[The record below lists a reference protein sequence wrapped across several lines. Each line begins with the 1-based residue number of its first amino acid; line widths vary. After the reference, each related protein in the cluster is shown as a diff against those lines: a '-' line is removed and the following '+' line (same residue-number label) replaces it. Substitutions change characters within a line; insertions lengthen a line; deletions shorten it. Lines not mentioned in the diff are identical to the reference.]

1 MKKYDNIIIGAGPA
15 GLQLGYFFQKANI
28 NYIIIER
35 GKKSAT
41 FFSKYPHTGTL
52 ISINKKYTGS
62 DNKDFNLRHDWN
74 SLLNEEDLL
83 FTKYSD
89 EYYPSNKD
97 LVLYLND
104 FAVKNNLNI
113 VYNSNVIK
121 VNKNEENYELE
132 VVENEEQLKYSC
144 NKLIIATGLSKVIK
158 PNGEYKVKTPILHY
172 GEYPKNYFKK
182 KENLEK
188 FINKTLLII
197 GNGNCG
203 YELANHLNKY
213 CSKISILGRNNK
225 FWAITSHYTGDIRG
239 VYLKFLDTFYLKS
252 LNSISWEKVHKILLE
267 QNNENDKYSI
277 YRICSEECT
286 VLHPIIR
293 DIDDKFDHVILCTG
307 WKFDNSIFNF
317 DVSTKF
323 NDKYPAISYN
333 FESINNDNLYFIGS
347 LMHSL
352 DFKKSSGG
360 FIHGFRYLIQHFFN
374 LNYTEIYDINKFSN
388 VNLLVDHILY
398 KINNSSALYQM
409 YGVLSDIFFLD
420 NDNNYLYFNNVPKNF
435 VKTSILKIPNK
446 IYFILTLEYGKDLVT
461 DITKM
466 GKKVSS
472 VGFENK
478 STLLHLIIN
487 ISTCRENLDLV
498 TVDEVHFDEELRAEF
513 LLDNLYKD
521 KILRTIRMFI
531 DIDTTP
537 LL

>member
-15 GLQLGYFFQKANI
+15 GLQLGYFFKKANI
-28 NYIIIER
+28 NYVILER

-41 FFSKYPHTGTL
+41 FFSKYPHTEKL

-83 FTKYSD
+83 FTNYSD

-104 FAVKNNLNI
+104 FAIKNNLNI

-121 VNKNEENYELE
+121 VNKNEEDYELE
-132 VVENEEQLKYSC
+132 VIENEKEFKYSC
-144 NKLIIATGLSKVIK
+144 NKLIIATGLSKVVK
-158 PNGEYKVKTPILHY
+158 PDGDYNVKTPILHY

-188 FINKTLLII
+188 FKNKTLLII
-197 GNGNCG
+197 GNGNCS

-225 FWAITSHYTGDIRG
+225 SWAITSHYTGDIRG
-239 VYLKFLDTFYLKS
+239 VYLQFLDTFYLKS
-252 LNSISWEKVHKILLE
+252 LNSISWEKIHKILLE

-277 YRICSEECT
+277 YRICSNECS

-293 DIDDKFDHVILCTG
+293 DVDDKFDNVILCTG

-323 NDKYPAISYN
+323 DDKYPAINYN
-333 FESINNDNLYFIGS
+333 FESINNNNLYFIGS

-374 LNYTEIYDINKFSN
+374 YNYTKIHNIYKFSN
-388 VNLLVDHILY
+388 VNLLIDHILY

-435 VKTSILKIPNK
+435 VKTSILKIPKK

-461 DITKM
+461 DITKI

-478 STLLHLIIN
+478 SPLLHLIIN
-487 ISTCRENLDLV
+487 ICTCRDNLDLV
-498 TVDEVHFDEELRAEF
+498 TIDEVHFDEDLRAEF
-513 LLDNLYKD
+513 FLDNLYKD
-521 KILRTIRMFI
+521 KILRTIRMFV
-531 DIDTTP
+531 DVN
-537 LL
+537 